1 MAESQVPDTQG
12 DTGVQRALGERRRR
26 RTAERTGQVDLD
38 STMSHWPVT
47 EPPTTPRPV
56 VRPARP
62 SVEGVA
68 TSPVLPT
75 PGAMVVGPLL
85 EARSAAAPRSR
96 GAGSRRSRLQDAP
109 AHDTGPVT
117 IVPMAPDRAPADPRP
132 TPVKAEAPTPVK
144 AEAPAPVN
152 SDVPTP
158 VPAPVPSPVPA
169 ARAPRPLTAEAQRN
183 GAGGL
188 RRRVSWRA
196 GLVLLAVVLTLVLAV
211 VVVVVLALRGPGGD
225 PAEAVAPVPEVP
237 AQQTLALTFADGT
250 AGRGLVGAALVGV
263 DSAEVSTLLVPPDL
277 LLTVADAGPV
287 SVTEAALIGGEP
299 VRRGLEDTLLLRV
312 DGVALIQPAQ
322 LATLVDAVG
331 GVMVDVTSEVNTGD
345 VLVAVGDDQRLAGA
359 QAAAYAV
366 LAVEGEPAEAR
377 LARLGAVV
385 QGLLEALPSDPAD
398 LGPTLQAAGVT
409 ATAGLGPDGLARLV
423 ASAAERAAAGNAEQV
438 VLPTRELAAAD
449 AQRRG
454 VDDEAARPEL
464 DSRFAGALLPVAAV
478 GEVRVMVSN
487 GVGRPGLGAAARDL
501 LVADGLRYVG
511 GGNVTEFGLQPQTVV
526 LVPSQAQEDRDRGE
540 AVAAALGLDPGAL
553 QVNRETLVD
562 TDVVVVLGDDFARA
576 VADGATGSAPP
587 GTTPSGEAP

>member
-1 MAESQVPDTQG
+1 MAESQGPGTSG

-85 EARSAAAPRSR
+85 EARSAAAPSSR

-109 AHDTGPVT
+109 THDTGPVT
-117 IVPMAPDRAPADPRP
+117 IVPTAPDRAPADPRP
-132 TPVKAEAPTPVK
+132 TPVKADVPT
-144 AEAPAPVN
+144 PVN
-152 SDVPTP
+152 SDVPSP
-158 VPAPVPSPVPA
+158 VPTPVPSPVPA

-188 RRRVSWRA
+188 RRWVSWRA
-196 GLVLLAVVLTLVLAV
+196 GLVLLAVVLTLVLT
-211 VVVVVLALRGPGGD
+211 VVVVLALRGPGGD

-237 AQQTLALTFADGT
+237 AQQTLALTFGDGT

-359 QAAAYAV
+359 QASAYAV

-409 ATAGLGPDGLARLV
+409 ATEGLGPDGLARLV

-454 VDDEAARPEL
+454 VDEEAARAEL

-478 GEVRVMVSN
+478 GEVRVTVSN

-587 GTTPSGEAP
+587 GTTPSGEVP

>member
-1 MAESQVPDTQG
+1 M
-12 DTGVQRALGERRRR
+12 
-26 RTAERTGQVDLD
+26 
-38 STMSHWPVT
+38 
-47 EPPTTPRPV
+47 
-56 VRPARP
+56 
-62 SVEGVA
+62 
-68 TSPVLPT
+68 
-75 PGAMVVGPLL
+75 
-85 EARSAAAPRSR
+85 
-96 GAGSRRSRLQDAP
+96 
-109 AHDTGPVT
+109 
-117 IVPMAPDRAPADPRP
+117 P
-132 TPVKAEAPTPVK
+132 TPVKA
-144 AEAPAPVN
+144 
-152 SDVPTP
+152 DVPTP

-211 VVVVVLALRGPGGD
+211 VVVLALRGPGGD

-237 AQQTLALTFADGT
+237 AQQTLALTFEDGT

-409 ATAGLGPDGLARLV
+409 ATEGLGPDGLARLV

-454 VDDEAARPEL
+454 VDEEAARPEL

-526 LVPSQAQEDRDRGE
+526 LVPSQEQEDRDRGE

>member
-1 MAESQVPDTQG
+1 M
-12 DTGVQRALGERRRR
+12 
-26 RTAERTGQVDLD
+26 
-38 STMSHWPVT
+38 
-47 EPPTTPRPV
+47 
-56 VRPARP
+56 
-62 SVEGVA
+62 
-68 TSPVLPT
+68 
-75 PGAMVVGPLL
+75 
-85 EARSAAAPRSR
+85 
-96 GAGSRRSRLQDAP
+96 
-109 AHDTGPVT
+109 
-117 IVPMAPDRAPADPRP
+117 
-132 TPVKAEAPTPVK
+132 
-144 AEAPAPVN
+144 
-152 SDVPTP
+152 
-158 VPAPVPSPVPA
+158 
-169 ARAPRPLTAEAQRN
+169 
-183 GAGGL
+183 
-188 RRRVSWRA
+188 SWRA
-196 GLVLLAVVLTLVLAV
+196 GLVLLAVVLTLVLT
-211 VVVVVLALRGPGGD
+211 VVVVLALRGPGGD

-237 AQQTLALTFADGT
+237 AQQTLALTFGDGT

-331 GVMVDVTSEVNTGD
+331 GVMVDVTSEVTTGD

-359 QAAAYAV
+359 QASAYAV

-409 ATAGLGPDGLARLV
+409 ATEGLGPDGLARLV

-454 VDDEAARPEL
+454 VDEEAARAEL

-478 GEVRVMVSN
+478 GEVRVTVSN

-587 GTTPSGEAP
+587 GTTPSGEVP

>member
-1 MAESQVPDTQG
+1 MAESQGPGTSG

-85 EARSAAAPRSR
+85 ETRSAAAPRSR
-96 GAGSRRSRLQDAP
+96 RAGSRRSRLQDAP
-109 AHDTGPVT
+109 DHDTGPVT
-117 IVPMAPDRAPADPRP
+117 IVPRAPDRAPADPGP
-132 TPVKAEAPTPVK
+132 TPVKAEAPTPV
-144 AEAPAPVN
+144 N

-158 VPAPVPSPVPA
+158 VPTPVPSPVPA
-169 ARAPRPLTAEAQRN
+169 ARAPRPSTAEAQRS

-188 RRRVSWRA
+188 RRWVSWRA
-196 GLVLLAVVLTLVLAV
+196 GLVLLAVVLTLVLT
-211 VVVVVLALRGPGGD
+211 VVVVLALRGPGGD

-237 AQQTLALTFADGT
+237 AQQTLALTFGDGT

-345 VLVAVGDDQRLAGA
+345 VLVAVGNDQRLAGA

-385 QGLLEALPSDPAD
+385 QGLLEALPDDPAD

-409 ATAGLGPDGLARLV
+409 ATEGLGPDGLARLV

-454 VDDEAARPEL
+454 VDEEAARAEL

-526 LVPSQAQEDRDRGE
+526 LVSSQAQEDRDRGE

-587 GTTPSGEAP
+587 GTTPSGEVP